1 MAGKVGNSIN
11 NLLNEISAIQ
21 TLVKEFPISL
31 VSFGG
36 LNLSSSVDVLSLLLK
51 LLGISKEEIIERWT
65 EALLSDKDKD
75 EGTGFIAQ
83 LENVIKLA
91 LETNLSNIL
100 NCSTNPI
107 IDNSLLDYY
116 YKLDTNKTIES
127 GAGIDIK
134 VSEIDFTGVLNKN
147 PFTDAGSKFYFDVDY
162 KPGDLYKSK
171 DFNAFLWYII
181 NKSDKSLDEELIW
194 DNTRYKMWVE
204 PKNKKEIIRCT
215 YVDEEYPQSDI
226 IKVQIC
232 GARNEKPANYFKT
245 RPLSKKVNDE
255 NEKWYLNETIFQ
267 FNHEFLASI
276 KLYDPKVI
284 VAEMVDAF
292 VGGASYNIGFS
303 LNEKIIEAKVQN
315 IIKKVISVNDLEVSD
330 CYFSFSNDELNEM
343 LENAEKSRFNIVKVN
358 GNDIEVNVNQLL
370 NGLSGMT
377 NTSTLIEDGSVIEK
391 TLYDIEA
398 TPAQDPTTERTL
410 EITFSGWFEQLLNMI
425 IYPLIKPL
433 FTPKVM
439 FLLTVNR
446 KIMGQ
451 QGDFNFE
458 DFMKSLFIVIKD
470 VIVKI
475 KDLLLDMFLSW
486 VMEKLS
492 ELLAIFASKLLLE
505 TLNTYRTLLEQL
517 IEDCS
522 FGMNRL
528 VGVIDNVN
536 YAEIVKTEPNQEAIC

>member
-36 LNLSSSVDVLSLLLK
+36 LNFSSSVDVLSLLLK

-65 EALLSDKDKD
+65 EALLPDKDKD

-116 YKLDTNKTIES
+116 YKFDTNKTIES

-181 NKSDKSLDEELIW
+181 NKSDKSLDKELIW
-194 DNTRYKMWVE
+194 DNTRYKMWAE

-226 IKVQIC
+226 IKVHIC

-303 LNEKIIEAKVQN
+303 LNEKMIEAKVQN

-377 NTSTLIEDGSVIEK
+377 NTSTLIKDKSVIEK

-522 FGMNRL
+522 FGMNQL
-528 VGVIDNVN
+528 IGVIDNVN